1 LNNFTETPVTFESE
15 GLRLQGALHTGAGAL
30 AAVVMHP
37 HPQYGGDMHSH
48 VVMTLCRAIAAFDA
62 TTLRFNFRGAGS
74 SEGAHDGGCGEAIDA
89 RAAVEYVRRSVAGAR
104 LVLAGYSFGA
114 GIAADVAAS
123 TSPEAIVLASPPAA
137 VADRGLPDGTPALI
151 VTGGRDPVAPAAAL
165 RRLEG
170 PGRELVVVDD
180 ADHFWFPG
188 AERLAEAVTGFL
200 RNLPIDQ

>member
-1 LNNFTETPVTFESE
+1 LKDFIETPVTFESD
-15 GLRLQGALHTGAGAL
+15 GLRLQGALHTGTGPL
-30 AAVVMHP
+30 AAIVMHP

-74 SEGAHDGGCGEAIDA
+74 SEGAHDGGRGEATDA
-89 RAAVEYVRRSVAGAR
+89 RAAVEYVRQRVPGAP

-123 TSPEAIVLASPPAA
+123 TAPLALVLASPPAP
-137 VADRGLPDGTPALI
+137 VADRGLPEGTPALI
-151 VTGGRDPVAPAAAL
+151 VTGGRDPVAPAGAL

-170 PGRELVVVDD
+170 QGRELVVVDD

-188 AERLAEAVTGFL
+188 ADRLSEAVAGFL